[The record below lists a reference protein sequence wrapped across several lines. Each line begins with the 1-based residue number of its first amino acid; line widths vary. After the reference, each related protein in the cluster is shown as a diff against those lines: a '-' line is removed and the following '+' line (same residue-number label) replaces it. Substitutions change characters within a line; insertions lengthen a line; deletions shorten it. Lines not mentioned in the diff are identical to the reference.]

1 MNTKRTLIAGAAAML
16 LAAPAFAQQD
26 DPMSQ
31 PGQSASQSQPQGAHS
46 AQAMQRDPQM
56 VRQIQQKLQD
66 QGFDVGQIDGMW
78 GPQTSSAL
86 KEFQRQQGMD
96 ADGKLSQSTVS
107 ALGVS
112 MDGDAMS
119 TGQSGQPQ
127 SGNAGTAAGATDG
140 MGTGDAQGA
149 TGAADGTNRGA
160 GGTGAGT
167 TGTGAGAGSTGGG
180 AGGAAG
186 AGGGAG
192 R

>member
-1 MNTKRTLIAGAAAML
+1 MNTKRTLIAGAAAVL

-26 DPMSQ
+26 DSMSQ
-31 PGQSASQSQPQGAHS
+31 PGQSASQSQSQGAQS

-66 QGFDVGQIDGMW
+66 QGFDVGQVDGIW
-78 GPQTSSAL
+78 GPRTSSAL
-86 KEFQRQQGMD
+86 KAFQRQQGMD
-96 ADGKLSQSTVS
+96 ATGKLSQSTIS

-112 MDGDAMS
+112 MQSDAMS
-119 TGQSGQPQ
+119 TGHSGQPQ
-127 SGNAGTAAGATDG
+127 TGNAGTAAGATDS

-149 TGAADGTNRGA
+149 TGAADSPNRGA

-186 AGGGAG
+186 AAGGAG

>member
-1 MNTKRTLIAGAAAML
+1 MNTTRTLIAGAAAML
-16 LAAPAFAQQD
+16 LAAPAVAQQD
-26 DPMSQ
+26 DPMTQ
-31 PGQSASQSQPQGAHS
+31 PGQSASQSQSRGAQGQS
-46 AQAMQRDPQM
+46 GQAMQRDPQM

-66 QGFDVGQIDGMW
+66 QGFEVGEVDGKW
-78 GPQTSSAL
+78 GPKTANAL
-86 KEFQRQQGMD
+86 KEFQRQQGME
-96 ADGKLSQSTVS
+96 ATGKLSQRTVS

-112 MDGDAMS
+112 MDGDSMA
-119 TGQSGQPQ
+119 TGQGQP
-127 SGNAGTAAGATDG
+127 GGADAAAGSTDS

-149 TGAADGTNRGA
+149 TGATDSTNRGA

-167 TGTGAGAGSTGGG
+167 TGTGTGAGSPGGG